1 MNRLLDW
8 LQRTGLRRG
17 LKQDSAPWLTVGI
30 FAAVLRMALRA
41 LARANAPEVVY
52 RTELRPGERLEIITS
67 GKRPKRGSGG

>member
-1 MNRLLDW
+1 VNRLLNW

-17 LKQDSAPWLTVGI
+17 FKEDSSPWLTVGI

-67 GKRPKRGSGG
+67 GRKGKRSRGA